1 MFGKFVV
8 VLHCYETF
16 LKKVEK
22 KNQKGFEPWDKFM
35 RT

>member
-8 VLHCYETF
+8 VLHCCESFY
-16 LKKVEK
+16 KKVEK
-22 KNQKGFEPWDKFM
+22 KNQKGFEPRDKFM